1 MVRSTSVLLL
11 PPPGLDG
18 SGDPHDEA
26 LVEDLDEFSYVDFQF
41 DTLSPSGGT
50 EPSAEVTRG
59 GIAAVHSLLPDL
71 EARAAQMDAELEGEL
86 AW

>member
-1 MVRSTSVLLL
+1 VLL
-11 PPPGLDG
+11 D
-18 SGDPHDEA
+18 
-26 LVEDLDEFSYVDFQF
+26 DLDEYSYVDFQL

-50 EPSAEVTRG
+50 EPSAEVTKG

-71 EARAAQMDAELEGEL
+71 EARAAQMDADLDGEF

>member
-1 MVRSTSVLLL
+1 MCVHVLAVVS
-11 PPPGLDG
+11 PGLDG
-18 SGDPHDEA
+18 TGTSSCQELDPD
-26 LVEDLDEFSYVDFQF
+26 DLDEFTYVDFQF

-50 EPSAEVTRG
+50 EPSAEATKG

-71 EARAAQMDAELEGEL
+71 EARAAQMDADLEGEL